1 MENIDTHIYI
11 CKDRQLKRLCIGDHN
26 TIDNTF
32 IVKFKHSPTN
42 IPWLA
47 VKRILHYLY
56 GTLSFDLNLT
66 RKSDRSLSLSMVL
79 LILIG
84 LVMLKDESILIVILI
99 FLLGKK

>member
-47 VKRILHYLY
+47 VKRILHYL
-56 GTLSFDLNLT
+56 SFDLNLT

-84 LVMLKDESILIVILI
+84 LVMLKNESILIVILI